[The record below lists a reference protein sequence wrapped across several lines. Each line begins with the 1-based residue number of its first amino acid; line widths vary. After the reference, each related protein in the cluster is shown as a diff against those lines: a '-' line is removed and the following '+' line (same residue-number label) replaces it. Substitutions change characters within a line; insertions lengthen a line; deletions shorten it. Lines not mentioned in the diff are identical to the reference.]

1 MGGMQELQLLLVQ
14 QALPEE
20 QSWWQPLALKL
31 DSSCHS
37 LELWEFIGGIWVLI
51 KLYNHNE
58 QMYPIFLSIT

>member
-20 QSWWQPLALKL
+20 QSWF

-37 LELWEFIGGIWVLI
+37 LELCEFIGGIWVPI

-58 QMYPIFLSIT
+58 QMYHIFLSIT